1 MPIVHC
7 DVRSVEDRVAV
18 HSFDCISATTP
29 RLLLQQAISRP
40 RSRRQTAS
48 RPSRSANPSAGTIGL
63 TVVHCNLRSASSLNA
78 RTSGILVFIAA
89 IQIDFAA
96 PSKAYSFGDASRISS
111 PQNYNEFLHKLRR
124 RALLAGWVAATFRV
138 HHPCRDQ
145 LLHSYRIHGRRNSRA
160 KQQKLHTSEF
170 ARRVRPLQANNC
182 Q

>member
-48 RPSRSANPSAGTIGL
+48 RPSRSANPSAGTSGL

-96 PSKAYSFGDASRISS
+96 PSKAYSFCDASRIGS
-111 PQNYNEFLHKLRR
+111 PQNCFFTIKVPSAPRWLGRCNLSGSPPVPRPITS
-124 RALLAGWVAATFRV
+124 LLQDPR
-138 HHPCRDQ
+138 
-145 LLHSYRIHGRRNSRA
+145 
-160 KQQKLHTSEF
+160 
-170 ARRVRPLQANNC
+170 
-182 Q
+182 

>member
-7 DVRSVEDRVAV
+7 DVRSLEDRMAV

-48 RPSRSANPSAGTIGL
+48 RPSRSANPSAGTSGL

-96 PSKAYSFGDASRISS
+96 PSKAYSFCDASRIGS
-111 PQNYNEFLHKLRR
+111 PQNYNEFLQIKVPSATR
-124 RALLAGWVAATFRV
+124 LLVAETFQV
-138 HHPCRDQ
+138 HHPCRDR
-145 LLHSYRIHGRRNSRA
+145 LLHSYRIHGRRNSPA